1 MEFSPPSHSRPT
13 SKASESSSRSSS
25 SRSSLSRSKPFKVFQ
40 DVDENVL
47 RSKVDRKT
55 PGKSKTPAG
64 SGKEGLSAI
73 AESVGG
79 AIEA

>member
-25 SRSSLSRSKPFKVFQ
+25 SRSKPFKVFQ

>member
-13 SKASESSSRSSS
+13 SKASESSSRSQ
-25 SRSSLSRSKPFKVFQ
+25 PFKVFQ

-55 PGKSKTPAG
+55 PGKSKTPAV